1 MEEGARKG
9 RGGARQCACWWRSDV
24 KGGQARV
31 PSSRATDSMTGATTL
46 PVAKSPKRSRA
57 QTHRQ
62 RTMMSPTTLG
72 HGGEQA
78 EGGGGCASGRGG
90 GSSSLAVFPGESM
103 EDGALEG
110 VAVEVVA
117 LLEDVAL
124 DVALNVRCVPFAV
137 VA

>member
-78 EGGGGCASGRGG
+78 EGGGGARAGEAAGRLLLQCFPVNQWRTVHWRALQWR
-90 GSSSLAVFPGESM
+90 SLHCWRT
-103 EDGALEG
+103 LH
-110 VAVEVVA
+110 
-117 LLEDVAL
+117 
-124 DVALNVRCVPFAV
+124 
-137 VA
+137 